1 VPNEYVAVSF
11 SDARNQENE
20 AIAASEADPA
30 DNPIST
36 GPIGR
41 LTANLG
47 VPISAF
53 NSSVEPVD
61 VPSEL
66 TNLEDLSQLPIILGA
81 FLAVLGLAA
90 LSYVLFVSGRARK
103 AEFAVFKALGLD
115 EKMSRSIVYCQ
126 ASVIAMIGLVIG
138 IPLGVIVGRWGWSAV
153 TSRVPLVDV
162 PPLSALVVVLAIPV
176 VLVASNAIAVLPA
189 RRVARAK
196 PAEALRS
203 E

>member
-1 VPNEYVAVSF
+1 VPNEYVAVRF

-20 AIAASEADPA
+20 AIAASEADPL

-36 GPIGR
+36 GPLGR
-41 LTANLG
+41 LTTNLG

-53 NSSVEPVD
+53 NSSVEPVS
-61 VPSEL
+61 VPIEL
-66 TNLEDLSQLPIILGA
+66 TNLADLSQLPIVLGA

-90 LSYVLFVSGRARK
+90 LSYVLVISGRARK

-115 EKMSRSIVYCQ
+115 EKMSRSIVYFQ
-126 ASVIAMIGLVIG
+126 ASVIATIGLVVG
-138 IPLGVIVGRWGWSAV
+138 VPLGVIVGRWGWSAV
-153 TSRVPLVDV
+153 TTRVPLVDI

-196 PAEALRS
+196 PAETLRS